1 MSLPLLPRFMR
12 RPRHLAGWRTT
23 RFVAAV
29 FCAAAPLAPA
39 AVQAQSDAPVR
50 RTVPARR
57 DPVASAIPPW
67 SEQIRIR
74 EGWLAKRHA
83 MLLDMMRKHD
93 IQMWIVVNEEFHDD
107 PLSQYIAPPRP
118 YTGNRDFFI
127 FVDTGGPQL
136 RKVAVTGYSEDNLK
150 RFFESPD
157 EPKPIN
163 IVLPELVDRYQP
175 GHIALNYGGR
185 RGVTRS
191 LTRDTYVD
199 LVNLLGPDAQKRVV
213 SAADLIEEYLDT
225 RIPEEMEYYTRAVQL
240 TESLA
245 RRALSSE
252 VITPGRTTVG
262 DVRNWLYDAMWA
274 AGVRTW
280 FQQDLRVQRRG
291 MTKASSRGF
300 LAVAPESTVI
310 RRGDVVHLDFGITV
324 MGFDTDWQKM
334 AYVLRPGEQDVPAG
348 LKAAMKNSNTLQ
360 DVLMKTYSRPGAL
373 VSDVYDSTMAEMK
386 RRGITA
392 QIYSHPIGNQGHGL
406 GAAIDFRSAQRP
418 ELGASGK
425 RLRKG
430 SYISIEL
437 NTRTPVPEWDGQEV
451 FVMFEDD
458 AHLTD
463 EGWVFFRP
471 RQERW
476 YLIR

>member
-1 MSLPLLPRFMR
+1 M
-12 RPRHLAGWRTT
+12 AGWRPSTI
-23 RFVAAV
+23 AAV
-29 FCAAAPLAPA
+29 VCSLTALLPPAAAH
-39 AVQAQSDAPVR
+39 AQSDAPVR

-118 YTGNRDFFI
+118 YTGNRDFFL

-175 GHIALNYGGR
+175 KRIAMNYGGR

-199 LVNLLGPDAQKRVV
+199 LVNLLGPEAQKRVV

-418 ELGASGK
+418 ELGATGK

>member
-1 MSLPLLPRFMR
+1 MTSPDR
-12 RPRHLAGWRTT
+12 RAAALRSTRALAL
-23 RFVAAV
+23 AA
-29 FCAAAPLAPA
+29 AALGLASSAAPLA
-39 AVQAQSDAPVR
+39 AQGDTLLRRSVVVR
-50 RTVPARR
+50 R
-57 DPVASAIPPW
+57 DSVASALPSW

-74 EGWLAKRHA
+74 EGWLVKRHA
-83 MLLDMMRKHD
+83 MLLDMMRRHD
-93 IQMWIVVNEEFHDD
+93 VQMWVVANEEFHND
-107 PLSQYIAPPRP
+107 PLTEYIAPPRP

-127 FVDTGGPQL
+127 FVDTGGL
-136 RKVAVTGYSEDNLK
+136 ALKRVAVTGYSEDNLK

-157 EPKPIN
+157 EPKPIT
-163 IVLPELVDRYQP
+163 IVLPELFDRYQP
-175 GHIALNYGGR
+175 KRVALNYGGK

-191 LTRDTYVD
+191 LTRDTYVE
-199 LVNLLGPDAQKRVV
+199 LYNLLGPTGQPRIV

-225 RIPEEMEYYTRAVQL
+225 RIPEEMPYYTRAVQL

-245 RRALSSE
+245 RRALSNE

-300 LAVAPESTVI
+300 LAVAAESTVI
-310 RRGDVVHLDFGITV
+310 RRGDVVHLDFGISV

-334 AYVLRPGEQDVPAG
+334 AYVLRDGERDVPAG
-348 LKAAMKNSNTLQ
+348 LKVAMKNSNTLQ

-373 VSDVYDSTMAEMK
+373 VSDVYDSTMADMK

-392 QIYSHPIGNQGHGL
+392 MIYSHPIGNQGHGL

-418 ELGASGK
+418 ELGATGK

-463 EGWVFFRP
+463 DGWVFFRP
-471 RQERW
+471 RQESW
-476 YLIR
+476 YLVR